1 MSPTPVINTNI
12 LGSNVLCEFA
22 KNEMYSVVPVNGVN
36 EYIWTVPTGATIISG
51 QGTPSIQV
59 DFGSHSGIVTVRAS
73 NACGL
78 SPIKFINVTLG
89 KCSVIGGSGKVV
101 RQLKN
106 GDVSINIFPN
116 PSEGIL
122 NIAFSTNGA
131 FGNLQDM
138 IQVLDPLGRVVYQ
151 SMLQTTKGSTQRL
164 DLRHLDKGMYFL
176 NFKNGPNLYSSKII
190 LR

>member
-1 MSPTPVINTNI
+1 M
-12 LGSNVLCEFA
+12 
-22 KNEMYSVVPVNGVN
+22 
-36 EYIWTVPTGATIISG
+36 
-51 QGTPSIQV
+51 
-59 DFGSHSGIVTVRAS
+59 TVRAS
-73 NACGL
+73 NACGF

-101 RQLKN
+101 RQLNN

-131 FGNLQDM
+131 LGDLQDM

-151 SMLQTTKGSTQRL
+151 SMLQTTKGTTQRL
-164 DLRHLDKGMYFL
+164 DLRHLDKGMYF
-176 NFKNGPNLYSSKII
+176 
-190 LR
+190 